1 MSSATVRRRLQ
12 LVAMIAAGLAFPG
25 LAEAQSVRTDTK
37 KPATN
42 NRLSPNSARPQTG
55 AAKNG
60 AAVKKAS
67 GEVVVAQRGA
77 EPVRVVSRPSSVQRT
92 KSAPTKLRSTSTE
105 QTAVEQA
112 ACKNCQ
118 SHSPVYPDHTI
129 EMAHEEPVLD
139 DHSTLHHADAYRFQ
153 PEACD
158 SCGPAHI
165 VHPLGLLGSML
176 RFSQFRVEAG
186 TFWGDGQN
194 LPSLVTTR
202 RPANDPATD
211 GLNGRT
217 DTISLFGG
225 REVLTDSTQ
234 GVRGEIGLYFD
245 PCRTRGFMI
254 RMFDASSSSETYN
267 SANTGEPVVMR
278 PFFSTADNAQST
290 IAVQYPGSTSGS
302 IAASLTS
309 DVYGGDVLFRKTIHQ
324 DYAGRFEFLAGY
336 QMMRLEESLSL
347 VSSSTALTNTP
358 APSGTVSMLEDHF
371 ATSNRFHG
379 AALGFNTHLR
389 EGCWSLAALTKIG
402 LGNVDREVRI
412 RGASQITV
420 PGNPPSTNTSTNG
433 LLARNTNEG
442 LYDTNTF
449 VVSPEVAVTL
459 GYRFTRGLEAT
470 VSYSF
475 LTLPKA
481 ARVGD
486 QLDPQLASNLGN
498 PPTGAATP
506 RFSLVESNY
515 SLHSLS
521 YGLQYRY

>member
-12 LVAMIAAGLAFPG
+12 LVALIAAGLAFPSI
-25 LAEAQSVRTDTK
+25 AQAQSNRAGSTKTSVSSRNATRPSRTTDSTTIRK
-37 KPATN
+37 ANAERVT
-42 NRLSPNSARPQTG
+42 LDRP
-55 AAKNG
+55 
-60 AAVKKAS
+60 
-67 GEVVVAQRGA
+67 A
-77 EPVRVVSRPSSVQRT
+77 EPVRVAARPATTSHRT
-92 KSAPTKLRSTSTE
+92 TASNQPATARSNG
-105 QTAVEQA
+105 VEQA

-118 SHSPVYPDHTI
+118 AHGGSHSAHPI
-129 EMAHEEPVLD
+129 EMVHEEPVLD
-139 DHSTLHHADAYRFQ
+139 EHSTLYQPESYRFE
-153 PEACD
+153 PEACN
-158 SCGPAHI
+158 SCGPGQV
-165 VHPLGLLGSML
+165 VHPLGVLGSML

-211 GLNGRT
+211 GLIGRS
-217 DTISLFGG
+217 DTIPLFGG
-225 REVLTDSTQ
+225 REVLDDSTQ
-234 GVRGEIGLYFD
+234 GVRGEIGLFFD

-254 RMFDASSSSETYN
+254 RLFDASSNSESYN
-267 SANTGEPVVMR
+267 SASTGEPVVMR

-290 IAVQYPGSTSGS
+290 IAIQYPGSTSGS
-302 IAASLTS
+302 IAASITS
-309 DVYGGDVLFRKTIHQ
+309 DVYGGDLLYRKTIHQ
-324 DYAGRFEFLAGY
+324 DHAGRFEFLAGY
-336 QMMRLEESLSL
+336 QMMRLDESLSL

-358 APSGTVSMLEDHF
+358 APTGTISILEDHF
-371 ATSNRFHG
+371 ATSNRYHG
-379 AALGFNTHLR
+379 AAFGFNTHLR
-389 EGCWSLAALTKIG
+389 EGCWSLGAMAKLG
-402 LGNVDREVRI
+402 LGNVDREVSI

-420 PGNPPSTNTSTNG
+420 PGNPPSTSSSTNG

-442 LYDTNTF
+442 LYETNTF
-449 VVSPEVAVTL
+449 VVSPEVALSL

-475 LTLPKA
+475 LTLPKT

-498 PPTGAATP
+498 PPTGTATP

>member
-1 MSSATVRRRLQ
+1 MSSAIVRRRLH
-12 LVAMIAAGLAFPG
+12 LVAMLAAGLAFPG
-25 LAEAQSVRTDTK
+25 IAEAQSVRTSTK
-37 KPATN
+37 KPVATN
-42 NRLSPNSARPQTG
+42 RTNTNSSRSQSATANSGQ
-55 AAKNG
+55 
-60 AAVKKAS
+60 AVKKAS
-67 GEVVVAQRGA
+67 EEVVVAERSV
-77 EPVRVVSRPSSVQRT
+77 EPVRVASRSVSTQRT
-92 KSAPTKLRSTSTE
+92 ASAPTRVGSTSGDRG
-105 QTAVEQA
+105 AVEQA

-118 SHSPVYPDHTI
+118 SHGAVHSDHTI
-129 EMAHEEPVLD
+129 EMAHEEPVQD
-139 DHSTLHHADAYRFQ
+139 EYSTLHQPDAYRFRTD
-153 PEACD
+153 ACD
-158 SCGPAHI
+158 SCGPGHV

-176 RFSQFRVEAG
+176 RFSQIRVEAG

-211 GLNGRT
+211 GLNGRP

-225 REVLTDSTQ
+225 REVLDDSTQ
-234 GVRGEIGLYFD
+234 GVRGEIGLFFD

-254 RMFDASSSSETYN
+254 RMFDASSNSESYN
-267 SANTGEPVVMR
+267 SASTGEPVVMR

-302 IAASLTS
+302 IAASITS

-324 DYAGRFEFLAGY
+324 DHAGRFEFLAGY

-358 APSGTVSMLEDHF
+358 APAGTVSILEDHF

-379 AALGFNTHLR
+379 AAFGLNTHLR
-389 EGCWSLAALTKIG
+389 EGCWSLGAMAKLG

-412 RGASQITV
+412 RGASQFTV
-420 PGNPPSTNTSTNG
+420 PGNPPSTTTSTNG